1 MEKTTNDNSLDFRR
15 YIREIKRLWWVYAL
29 ALVAIC
35 GAAAIYLARSLKYNE
50 ASATILIEEST
61 SDTSGSSSK
70 GGGLLGMMK
79 MFSVGGFGSSSV
91 NNEVFLIGAHN
102 MAVRTVK
109 ALGLTSTYI
118 ERDGLKKILLFP
130 ETPVTATMPAG
141 VLDTLNVALMIRTH
155 INADGRVSAK
165 VVKGPFYHRTTLN
178 EVKDGALPLTI
189 ETKYGPLT
197 LAKGNMPVPKGEELS
212 LDIIVCGVDAAA
224 HKLEKNLDIDI
235 ADKLADAIEMEI
247 KGGSP
252 AYCKTVLGEYI
263 RQYNNRRIERRAE
276 NAMGELKF
284 YDERIADL
292 FSDLSESEGKL
303 EKFKTDNKIVEIG
316 TEAGMLVENTVGK
329 MEDIVH
335 ARTTQDY
342 YRTVKATLENPASAG
357 ELIPVVESLGNPM
370 IAQYNEL
377 LLARKT
383 LERSAKGENPQLI
396 ALNDRISELRGSI
409 LKNVEGML
417 VEGQR
422 QLDAMT
428 GLIGTAQ
435 SRLNKMPAYEREYIN
450 LMRDR
455 TMKNELY
462 MFLLQKRENAALQV
476 ASTSTLGFVIDPPHT
491 PEKVSNTKNVILI
504 LIALFFSVLLP
515 TVLAIF
521 LVLWRNRVEDTSD
534 LASIHTEP
542 RATMVS
548 PGDTTSIAAL
558 RTKIL
563 STLEQTTVYVCNI
576 ADSEGNTIIG
586 ELTESLEH
594 IGRQINLINHL
605 ADNDAILAPRFSSQ
619 FKNDAYNVV
628 IMPDCDHISAYVD
641 AFNADD
647 ATLLVII
654 KSGSIRRN
662 ALKRLLSGVYADKVV
677 TAIVK

>member
-1 MEKTTNDNSLDFRR
+1 MEKNTENTLDFRR
-15 YIREIKRLWWVYAL
+15 YLREIRRLWWVYAL
-29 ALVAIC
+29 AFIGIV
-35 GAAAIYLARSLKYNE
+35 GLASIFLMRSLKHCE
-50 ASATILIEEST
+50 SSALVLIEEST
-61 SDTSGSSSK
+61 SDTSSGGSK
-70 GGGLLGMMK
+70 GGGLMGMMK

-91 NNEVFLIGAHN
+91 NNEIYLVGAHD

-118 ERDGLKKILLFP
+118 ERDGLKKRVLFP
-130 ETPVTATMPAG
+130 ETPIKATMPQA
-141 VLDTLNVALMIRTH
+141 VLDTLPKAVRILVEITPDGK
-155 INADGRVSAK
+155 INAK
-165 VVKGPFYHRTTLN
+165 TIKGPFFWRTTFDEIKDATLPVNLN
-178 EVKDGALPLTI
+178 SP
-189 ETKYGPLT
+189 YGPVTLT
-197 LAKGNMPVPKGEELS
+197 AGNMKVPKGEKMS
-212 LDIIVCGVDAAA
+212 FDIIITGVNLAAI
-224 HKLEKNLDIDI
+224 KLEKDISSDVI
-235 ADKLADAIEMEI
+235 DKLADVIEI
-247 KGGSP
+247 TLSGGSD
-252 AYCKTVLGEYI
+252 AYCNTVLGEYI
-263 RQYNNRRIERRAE
+263 NQYNNRRIERRAE
-276 NAMGELKF
+276 NAMSELKF
-284 YDERIADL
+284 YDDRIADL
-292 FSDLSESEGKL
+292 FSDLSESESKL
-303 EKFKTDNKIVEIG
+303 EKFKSENNLVGMDTQ
-316 TEAGMLVENTVGK
+316 AGMLVESTVGK
-329 MEDIVH
+329 TEDITLE
-335 ARTTQDY
+335 RTKLDY

-491 PEKVSNTKNVILI
+491 PEKVSNTKNVIII
-504 LIALFFSVLLP
+504 LIALFLSLLLP
-515 TVLAIF
+515 TMLAIF

-563 STLEQTTVYVCNI
+563 ATPKQTTIYVCNMD
-576 ADSEGNTIIG
+576 DSEGNTIIG

-605 ADNDAILAPRFSSQ
+605 ADNDAILATRFSSQ
-619 FKNDAYNVV
+619 LKNDAYNIV

-647 ATLLVII
+647 ATLLMII